1 MNGNG
6 NGKLT
11 IFNTILGVLLAVLF
25 GFLIRNVHQNA
36 VTTARIEASLRHC
49 DCAKI
54 AP

>member
-1 MNGNG
+1 M

-11 IFNTILGVLLAVLF
+11 IFNTVLGCLLAVLF

-36 VTTARIEASLRHC
+36 VQVAEIRASLHHC

-54 AP
+54 DK